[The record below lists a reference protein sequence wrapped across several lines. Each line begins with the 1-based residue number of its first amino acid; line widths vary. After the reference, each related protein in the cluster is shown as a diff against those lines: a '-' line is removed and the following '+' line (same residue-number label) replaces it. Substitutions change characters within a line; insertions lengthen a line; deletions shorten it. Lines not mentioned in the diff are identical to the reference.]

1 MRNDALSKLG
11 LAVFVIGLT
20 ACSDPNT
27 PATSLDD
34 RIQPAVAASCELVKT
49 MSANVRDFFIQPE
62 QKVAQDQL
70 RLLGESCSA
79 GNQSLT
85 TARSWQLL
93 GLMETVLNQ
102 HRANST
108 AAGNLLVNK
117 LLACTLSLCTSA
129 AQPNINFTGALSTYG
144 LFAIGGADSD
154 DAVSRDPQPFNDF
167 QGHANTALWGVE
179 VDAPWSTVTGAHSVL
194 VYGNPESSL
203 SLQEL
208 HIGNLRY
215 DLKTFPDVSFA
226 DGLLHVGVCLA
237 SEVDLPPVGADQ
249 PEARMRREGVLLE
262 EHVPGFC
269 PPPAVQSASIFASIS
284 SIARRFIPTSLS
296 VLFAGDTKAGAVGGT
311 PLDFSRFAPVA
322 SKTTGALE
330 FVVGPNPVV
339 VAGQSIGT
347 IQVRARSGD
356 GTPMERVLV
365 TLTIRGNNGEP
376 AGAFLSG
383 DLSSFTQEANGAI
396 AVFPDDGNPVVVGK
410 AGGYRLCAN
419 ASFGGFT
426 FNEICSAV
434 FNARNP

>member
-1 MRNDALSKLG
+1 MRDDALSKLG
-11 LAVFVIGLT
+11 LAVLVVGLT
-20 ACSDPNT
+20 ACSEPNT
-27 PATSLDD
+27 PAAPLDD
-34 RIQPAVAASCELVKT
+34 HIQPAVAGTCDLIKS

-62 QKVAQDQL
+62 QKTAQDQL
-70 RLLGESCSA
+70 RLLGDSCSA
-79 GNQSLT
+79 ANQTAT
-85 TARSWQLL
+85 TAQSWQLL

-102 HRANST
+102 HRAGNT
-108 AAGNLLVNK
+108 TAGNQLVNK
-117 LLACTLSLCTSA
+117 LLACTLSLCMSA
-129 AQPNINFTGALSTYG
+129 SQPNIDFTGALSTYG

-167 QGHANTALWGVE
+167 QGHPNTALWGVE
-179 VDAPWSTVTGAHSVL
+179 VDAPWSTVTGANPVL
-194 VYGNPESSL
+194 VYGSPESTL

-208 HIGNLRY
+208 NIGNLRY
-215 DLKTFPDVSFA
+215 DLKTYPDVSFA
-226 DGLLHVGVCLA
+226 EGLLHVGVCFA

-269 PPPAVQSASIFASIS
+269 PPPAVQSASLFGSIASI
-284 SIARRFIPTSLS
+284 AHRLMPAALS
-296 VLFAGDTKAGAVGGT
+296 VLFSGDGKAGAVGGT

-322 SKTTGALE
+322 SNTAGALE

-339 VAGQSIGT
+339 VAGQPIGT

-356 GTPMERVLV
+356 GTPMERVLI

-383 DLSSFTQEANGAI
+383 DLASFTQELNSGIAI
-396 AVFPDDGNPVVVGK
+396 FPDDGNAVVVGK

-426 FNEICSAV
+426 FGEICSDV